1 MKLEGVYSVLPT
13 AFTAAGDVDEESL
26 KRVVDLFIDAGVNG
40 VTALGVT
47 GEVARLDD
55 RERQRVLEVV
65 TSHVNG
71 RIGVVAGTTAEGTA
85 TCIEY
90 SQQARAAGATAV
102 MVSPPR
108 MPKLNSETVV
118 RHYHALAEAVD
129 IEIVVQDYPPI
140 SGYAMEPWL
149 LARIAKELP
158 RARTIKLED
167 PPTPFKTSR
176 ILAEIGKVAG
186 DDSIDVRIFG
196 GLGGVFLLEELL
208 AGATGAMTGFAFP
221 EILVKIVSLYRA
233 GRVDE
238 AAEVFYRAVPLMR
251 FEFQEGIGMAIRK
264 EVLHRRGAA
273 RQPGDAGAGGRA
285 RQDDAGSAGPRAR
298 LGRGQRQRG
307 RSPLTPAGPRR
318 EQPRAAVRSL
328 VTIAD
333 SGWHGFRIEGKG
345 RDGCGREP
353 RPRFRCRTGARCG
366 GRIRVDRVA

>member
-1 MKLEGVYSVLPT
+1 MSVKLEGVYSVLPT
-13 AFTAAGDVDEESL
+13 AFTSAGDLDDDSL
-26 KRVVDLFIDAGVNG
+26 RRVIDIFIHAGVNG

-55 RERQRVLEVV
+55 SERRRVLEVV

-71 RIGVVAGTTAEGTA
+71 RIGVVAGTTADGTR
-85 TCIEY
+85 TCI
-90 SQQARAAGATAV
+90 SHSKHARDLGATAV

-108 MPKLNSETVV
+108 MPKLNSDAVV

-140 SGYAMEPWL
+140 SGYAMEPSL
-149 LARIAKELP
+149 LARIARDIP

-176 ILAEIGKVAG
+176 ILGEVAKSSG
-186 DDSIDVRIFG
+186 EPMDVRIFG

-221 EILVKIVSLYRA
+221 EVLVQIVGLFRS

-238 AAEVFYRAVPLMR
+238 AAEAFYRAVPLLR

-264 EVLHRRGAA
+264 EVLHRRGALA
-273 RQPGDAGAGGRA
+273 SPATRAPGPVLDATTREALDRVMKWVA
-285 RQDDAGSAGPRAR
+285 AHGS
-298 LGRGQRQRG
+298 
-307 RSPLTPAGPRR
+307 PAG
-318 EQPRAAVRSL
+318 
-328 VTIAD
+328 VTA
-333 SGWHGFRIEGKG
+333 
-345 RDGCGREP
+345 
-353 RPRFRCRTGARCG
+353 
-366 GRIRVDRVA
+366 